1 MPRRGSSGGRSG
13 GYGGYGGGYGRSG
26 GGYGRTSGGAYR
38 TYSSSRPSSTGPK
51 NTSYQ
56 SSQRTAQPNQAHQ
69 TTIPVNP
76 QRGMGLGGALATG
89 MAFGGGS
96 AIGHSLIGGLMGSR
110 GGGHTVDGGSQN
122 LSSGEV
128 TSPSEQQIQQEAM
141 KNPCFDFGQKFVT
154 CLKEYSNDIARCQNI
169 FDDMKNCE
177 RILYKI

>member
-13 GYGGYGGGYGRSG
+13 GYGAGYGRSS

-38 TYSSSRPSSTGPK
+38 TYSSSRPSSTASK

-56 SSQRTAQPNQAHQ
+56 SSQRTGQQAHQ
-69 TTIPVNP
+69 TTIPINP

-96 AIGHSLIGGLMGSR
+96 AIGHSLIGGLIGSR
-110 GGGHTVDGGSQN
+110 GGGHSVETGSQN

-128 TSPSEQQIQQEAM
+128 TSPSEQKIEQEAM
-141 KNPCFDFGQKFVT
+141 KNPCLDFGQKFVT

-169 FDDMKNCE
+169 FDDLQNCE
-177 RILYKI
+177 RSIYKI